1 MAKDAFG
8 NPAKER
14 DEMPFHTPLP
24 NLKNR
29 HCILITEV
37 PVFCAMSNS
46 WQKNVTEMVTIRK
59 VYSVGRTHKEKF

>member
-37 PVFCAMSNS
+37 PVFLCHVKQLAEECDRNG
-46 WQKNVTEMVTIRK
+46 
-59 VYSVGRTHKEKF
+59 YY